1 VSVKEVDLLPGHL
14 AQSIASSTT
23 SSLSYED
30 YLAAHIYPPGITLS
44 LDGPSDDALLM
55 ILADSMLD
63 VFWIDRY
70 YFIVA

>member
-1 VSVKEVDLLPGHL
+1 MRIEEVDLFPGHL
-14 AQSIASSTT
+14 AQSVASGAT

-44 LDGPSDDALLM
+44 LDGPSDDTLLM
-55 ILADSMLD
+55 ILAYSVID
-63 VFWIDRY
+63 VFWMDRY